1 MHFTQPT
8 HSTPAARSSS
18 ALIRITTDS
27 PRFVGSGR
35 TDCALGRWGTNAN
48 WSEDRSHTPCL
59 LGRRSRPRRSVL
71 LAVGPRNG
79 PADLAKRTGM
89 VDQRCEPASD
99 VHRGRGN
106 ARVRRELAV
115 WPMELDSPDAGR
127 LSDDFGSVSP
137 PIQA

>member
-27 PRFVGSGR
+27 PRFAGSGR
-35 TDCALGRWGTNAN
+35 TDCSLGRWGTNAN
-48 WSEDRSHTPCL
+48 WSEDRSHT
-59 LGRRSRPRRSVL
+59 
-71 LAVGPRNG
+71 
-79 PADLAKRTGM
+79 
-89 VDQRCEPASD
+89 DQRCEPASD
-99 VHRGRGN
+99 VQQARG
-106 ARVRRELAV
+106 VREHCHAHDV

>member
-27 PRFVGSGR
+27 PRFAGSGR

-59 LGRRSRPRRSVL
+59 LGGRSRPRRSVL

-79 PADLAKRTGM
+79 PADLAKRTDGDPTILGPS
-89 VDQRCEPASD
+89 VLQSKLES
-99 VHRGRGN
+99 
-106 ARVRRELAV
+106 AV
-115 WPMELDSPDAGR
+115 LKS
-127 LSDDFGSVSP
+127 S
-137 PIQA
+137 Q